1 MTLRLPG
8 PFRGLRIGLF
18 GGSFNPAHDG
28 HAHVAETALERLGL
42 DWVWWLPA
50 RGNPLK
56 DGQENFGARMAS
68 AARLANRHPR
78 MRVSDLEAQLA
89 TNYTLDTLCQLL
101 PRLPG
106 TRPVWIMGADSLA
119 HFHRWGGWQDIAL
132 RIPIAIVAR
141 PGIGLK
147 ARRSVFART
156 FAGVRLPETSAGT
169 LADRLPPAWVYL
181 SAPWNHASSTALRAR
196 ARLRNPFRTDRTS
209 PETPKPGTEP

>member
-1 MTLRLPG
+1 MLRLPG

-28 HAHVAETALERLGL
+28 HAHVAETARQRLGL

-56 DGQENFGARMAS
+56 DAQENFASRHAS
-68 AARLANRHPR
+68 AARLVERHPR
-78 MRVSDLEAQLA
+78 MRISDLEVQLG

-101 PRLPG
+101 PRLPEA
-106 TRPVWIMGADSLA
+106 RPVWIMGADSLA
-119 HFHRWGGWQDIAL
+119 HFHHWGGWQDIAL

-141 PGIGLK
+141 PGVGLQ
-147 ARRSVFART
+147 ARRSVFAQT
-156 FAGVRLPETSAGT
+156 FADFRLPESEARR
-169 LADRLPPAWVYL
+169 LADTAPPAWVYL

-196 ARLRNPFRTDRTS
+196 ARLRNPFRTDRS
-209 PETPKPGTEP
+209 AAELREPGTQGS